1 MHWYETTSRILLIL
15 SIVNFAL
22 AAPVAVRDIHELQ
35 THGADRRTSVARS
48 PVDPDYTD
56 DWLAQSKGSNNP
68 PSSPESPSESDGG
81 HWQSP
86 EYVISSSQGDWSP
99 ERTVSEQ
106 WLPVVNGPD
115 IYPASPESVDGPLRS
130 PPPLSPTPSIGS
142 ASPPDGHP
150 PPTPGPD
157 VNPPPSSE
165 LQRPAEQESESF
177 LDMLLNGKIRRH
189 ISGPVAVHATQ
200 RQLQDTVDPTLRD
213 LAKNVDSLAT
223 SATSGVVGRGADM
236 PLSSP

>member
-1 MHWYETTSRILLIL
+1 MSQ
-15 SIVNFAL
+15 
-22 AAPVAVRDIHELQ
+22 LQ
-35 THGADRRTSVARS
+35 TRKRFDLWAQLSTTNAADRTSAARS
-48 PVDPDYTD
+48 LVDPEYTD
-56 DWLAQSKGSNNP
+56 HGLAQSKGSNNP

-115 IYPASPESVDGPLRS
+115 IYPTSPESVDGPLRS

-142 ASPPDGHP
+142 ASPPDGHL

-165 LQRPAEQESESF
+165 LQRPAEHESESF

-200 RQLQDTVDPTLRD
+200 RELQDTVDPTTYVVAFHPSSAKSQLARVSKHYSD
-213 LAKNVDSLAT
+213 LMKFLSL
-223 SATSGVVGRGADM
+223 
-236 PLSSP
+236 L